1 MARTSESART
11 PTQPLPRGIVDILAD
26 RPRPRDGDNLG
37 LWLDKLLPLDPDNFD
52 LAKDTRERVLGDIF
66 VARDLGA
73 PRPWRSHA
81 AGEALERLRASCKLL
96 YGANCLELKAELRG
110 RLLLD
115 YARIST
121 IESSISMHATLGVP
135 RITGSALKG
144 LLRATL
150 RQKLAPTELDILLGS
165 PDLEASQSNETVHR
179 RGRLVLHDALPQ
191 DGEFQLDL
199 DGLTPHFRDYYE
211 ADADVP
217 PADWLSPVPHTF
229 LTVVKTTFRLFIGLL
244 PDTRRTGPDQK
255 RREPDQQADQ
265 NTLKLVEDTLIN
277 ALWEDGIGAKRAA
290 AYGRFKAKRA

>member
-1 MARTSESART
+1 MARTSESARA
-11 PTQPLPRGIVDILAD
+11 PVQPLPRGIVDVLAD

-37 LWLDKLLPLDPDNFD
+37 LWLDKFLPLDPDNFD
-52 LAKDTRERVLGDIF
+52 LAKDTRERVLGDLF

-73 PRPWRSHA
+73 PRPWRSCA
-81 AGEALERLRASCKLL
+81 AKEALERLRASCKVV
-96 YGANCLELKAELRG
+96 YGDNCRELKANLCG

-121 IESSISMHATLGVP
+121 IESSISLHATLGVP

-150 RQKLAPTELDILLGS
+150 RHKVEPDELDSLLGA
-165 PDLEASQSNETVHR
+165 PDLQTLNSGQTIHR

-199 DGLTPHFRDYYE
+199 DVLTPHFRDYYE
-211 ADADVP
+211 DKAP

-229 LTVVKTTFRLFIGLL
+229 LTVVKTTFRIFIGLL
-244 PDTRRTGPDQK
+244 PDTRRAGPDQ
-255 RREPDQQADQ
+255 RRRAPDHQADQ
-265 NTLKLVEDTLIN
+265 TTLKLVEDTLIA
-277 ALWEDGIGAKRAA
+277 ALWEEGVGAKRSAG
-290 AYGRFKAKRA
+290 YGRFKVS